1 MTDRARKSV
10 VIVSGL
16 PRSGTS
22 LMMNMLQSGGVP
34 VVTDQ
39 IRTADEDNPKGYYE
53 FERSKALKEGDFTW
67 VEEAGGKAV
76 KVISAL
82 LRYLPPEYD
91 YKVIFMLRDLQ
102 EVLDSQRQML
112 IRRGQN
118 PESVPDA
125 EMKLIYQK
133 HLAGVKSWLANQTNF
148 QVLEVTYNQL
158 FLTPQENVA
167 QICSFLERDLDAGA
181 MQAVIDVNLYRQR
194 KGRP

>member
-82 LRYLPPEYD
+82 LRYLPAEYD

-118 PESVPDA
+118 PDSVPDA

-133 HLAGVKSWLANQTNF
+133 HLAGVKAWLANQANF
-148 QVLEVTYNQL
+148 QVLEIPYSQL
-158 FLTPQENVA
+158 FVTPQENVA
-167 QICSFLERDLDAGA
+167 QICAFLERGLDAAA

-194 KGRP
+194 KGRG

>member
-1 MTDRARKSV
+1 
-10 VIVSGL
+10 
-16 PRSGTS
+16 
-22 LMMNMLQSGGVP
+22 MMSILQSGGVP

-82 LRYLPPEYD
+82 LRYLPSEYD

-125 EMKLIYQK
+125 EMKIIYQK
-133 HLAGVKSWLANQTNF
+133 HLAGVKGWLTNQNNF
-148 QVLEVTYNQL
+148 QVLEVTYNKL

-194 KGRP
+194 KEHA